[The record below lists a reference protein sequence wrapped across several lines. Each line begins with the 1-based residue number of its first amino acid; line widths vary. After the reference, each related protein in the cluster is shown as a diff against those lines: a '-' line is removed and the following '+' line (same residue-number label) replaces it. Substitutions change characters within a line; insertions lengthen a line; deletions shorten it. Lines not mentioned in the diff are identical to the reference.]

1 MTWQPP
7 KGMDE
12 YLNPTKL
19 CDCDDAELKEK
30 AKEIIRDAETR
41 KEAALKIFYFVREQ
55 ISFGMDY
62 ADVKASR
69 TLKKEIGFCFTKTNL
84 HIALLRAIG
93 IPARCHYVHLNKELL
108 KDIAPRFMYN
118 RMPFITHP
126 WPECCLSEEWLACEA
141 LDNEESYKARLRM
154 GIITKE
160 EVPTID
166 WDGEI
171 NLILHKPWIIKDVG
185 TFPSI
190 DDVLIEG
197 RRRGEPL
204 PPTNKLFGWFGLFL
218 INRRINEIRKK
229 WAAGYDFSKE

>member
-1 MTWQPP
+1 MARQLP
-7 KGMDE
+7 KGMDK

-19 CDCDDAELKEK
+19 CDCDDTELKEK
-30 AKEIIRDAETR
+30 AKEIIRGTETR

-55 ISFGMDY
+55 ISYGMDY
-62 ADVKASR
+62 ADVKASC
-69 TLKKEIGFCFTKTNL
+69 TLKKELGFCFTKTNL

-93 IPARCHYVHLNKELL
+93 IPARCHYAHLNKELL
-108 KDIAPRFMYN
+108 KDIAPRFIYN
-118 RMPFITHP
+118 GMPFITHP

-171 NLILHKPWIIKDVG
+171 NLIVHKPWIIKDVG

-190 DDVLIEG
+190 DDVLLEG

>member
-1 MTWQPP
+1 MSWQPQ

-12 YLNPTKL
+12 YLKPTEL
-19 CDCDDAELKEK
+19 CDCDNVELQQK
-30 AKEIIRDAETR
+30 AKEIIKGSETP
-41 KEAALKIFYFVREQ
+41 KEAALRIFYFVREE
-55 ISFGMDY
+55 IPFSMDY
-62 ADVKASR
+62 ADAKASR
-69 TLKKEIGFCFTKTNL
+69 TLKKGTGFCFTKTNL

-126 WPECCLSEEWLACEA
+126 WPECYLSEKWIACEEL
-141 LDNEESYKARLRM
+141 LDEEFYKAGLRM
-154 GIITKE
+154 GNITKE
-160 EVPTID
+160 EIPPID
-166 WDGEI
+166 WKGET
-171 NLILHKPWIIKDVG
+171 NLIWSNPWIIKDVG

-197 RRRGEPL
+197 QRRGEPL

-218 INRRINEIRKK
+218 INRRINEIRKQ
-229 WAAGYDFSKE
+229 